1 MPHHAFPLF
10 SLPYLPLKKVLNNFG
25 VHAILYLS
33 MCSLRSKRIAV
44 SYRGPSKNVKL
55 TLHFGYKH
63 CLSLAT
69 NTFCMEEGLSTYWLL
84 SVENRSE
91 FSSVDRNLATVRI
104 GNFCKIPVEKGRL
117 GLSTYW
123 DDCMVGITEIGD
135 YAREVFNQDIYEVML
150 GEKLPED
157 VYERAAEYVTKSQE
171 TIHSLRCDFKPEIDN
186 DLDFILENFKYTEIL
201 ALDVN
206 PSPEYCPAKFPN
218 FNVDHLH
225 ILYSFW
231 VKQEHLLTMNCKY
244 IILQESE
251 LSSNDFNVFLKHF
264 MNGGC
269 SQLKEFS
276 VDVKTPIDYEVVLN
290 DVEFEERARDVE
302 RVYVDEEEHHHTL
315 RGGLDIKRPSDDAK
329 VTIKNFSKHFLM
341 IVWPDFVGNSY

>member
-10 SLPYLPLKKVLNNFG
+10 SLPYLPLKKVLDSFG
-25 VHAILYLS
+25 VHAILYIS

-63 CLSLAT
+63 WLSLVI
-69 NTFCMEEGLSTYWLL
+69 NTLCMEEGLSTYWLL
-84 SVENRSE
+84 SVENRSKL
-91 FSSVDRNLATVRI
+91 STVDRTLATVRI
-104 GNFCKIPVEKGRL
+104 GNFCNIPVEMGRF

-123 DDCMVGITEIGD
+123 DDCTVGITEIGD

-150 GEKLPED
+150 GEKQED
-157 VYERAAEYVTKSQE
+157 DNYGRAAEWVKNSQE
-171 TIHSLRCDFKPEIDN
+171 TIQSLHCNFNPEIDN
-186 DLDFILENFKYTEIL
+186 DLDFILENFKYTERL

-206 PSPEYCPAKFPN
+206 PPPEYCPAKPPN

-225 ILYSFW
+225 ILFSFW

-244 IILQESE
+244 IALQDST
-251 LSSNDFNVFLKHF
+251 LSSEDLNVFLKHF

-269 SQLKEFS
+269 SQLKEFN
-276 VDVKTPIDYEVVLN
+276 VDVEEPIDYEVVMD
-290 DVEFEERARDVE
+290 DVEFEERGRDVA
-302 RVYVDEEEHHHTL
+302 RLYVNEEEHHHTL
-315 RGGLDIKRPSDDAK
+315 RGGLDIKRPSDNAK
-329 VTIKNFSKHFLM
+329 VTIMNYPKHFLM
-341 IVWPDFVGNSY
+341 IVWPDFAGNSY

>member
-1 MPHHAFPLF
+1 MPHHPFPLF
-10 SLPYLPLKKVLNNFG
+10 SLPYLPLKKVLDSFG
-25 VHAILYLS
+25 AHAILYIS

-63 CLSLAT
+63 SLSFSISTVCL
-69 NTFCMEEGLSTYWLL
+69 EELCIYWLL
-84 SVENRSE
+84 SAENQSE
-91 FSSVDRNLATVRI
+91 LSSVDRNLATVRI
-104 GNFCKIPVEKGRL
+104 GNFCDIPVEKGRL

-135 YAREVFNQDIYEVML
+135 YAREVFNQDIYEVTL

-157 VYERAAEYVTKSQE
+157 VYERAAEWVKNSQE
-171 TIHSLRCDFKPEIDN
+171 TIQSLHCNFNPEIVN
-186 DLDFILENFKYTEIL
+186 DLDSILENFKYTEIL
-201 ALDVN
+201 VLDVN
-206 PSPEYCPAKFPN
+206 PPPEYFPAKPPN

-225 ILYSFW
+225 ILFSFW

-244 IILQESE
+244 IILQESK
-251 LSSNDFNVFLKHF
+251 LSSNDLNVFLKHF

-269 SQLKEFS
+269 FQLKEFS
-276 VDVKTPIDYEVVLN
+276 VDVKTSIDYEVVLN
-290 DVEFEERARDVE
+290 DVEFEERDRDVE
-302 RVYVDEEEHHHTL
+302 RVYVNEEEHHHTL

-329 VTIKNFSKHFLM
+329 VTIMNFSKHFLM
-341 IVWPDFVGNSY
+341 IVWPDFAGNSY